1 MQKVIIGIDPG
12 KGGGLAVSVGGVIT
26 EFHKYPTTQQDLY

>member
-12 KGGGLAVSVGGVIT
+12 KGGGIAVTAGGKVI
-26 EFHKYPTTQQDLY
+26 EFHKCV